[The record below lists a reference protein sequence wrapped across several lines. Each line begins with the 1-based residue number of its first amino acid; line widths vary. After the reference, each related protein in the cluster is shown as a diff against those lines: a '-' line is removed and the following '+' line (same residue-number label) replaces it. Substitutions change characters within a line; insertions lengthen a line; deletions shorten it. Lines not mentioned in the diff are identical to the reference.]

1 MGWLLTTAQFKNA
14 IHHVCRHIPQE
25 DRWPF
30 GPLIACNCGH
40 HWYWLCRFYGSLRWF
55 SGAPC
60 QESLTGGRTVNGCR
74 RLFCALTQCQ
84 CQNCLCMLFRA
95 CACVWLCASVGNGS
109 LSYYQGNPEIGDSI
123 RVGHVIQGWD
133 PSSVYWL
140 PSHPIRQNISSKPC
154 GLHGLTRSFLD
165 VHPRQTCSYGL
176 NELSRLFQKYGFV
189 RGDLHTLTRSLFF
202 SLYSHPHL

>member
-1 MGWLLTTAQFKNA
+1 
-14 IHHVCRHIPQE
+14 
-25 DRWPF
+25 
-30 GPLIACNCGH
+30 
-40 HWYWLCRFYGSLRWF
+40 
-55 SGAPC
+55 
-60 QESLTGGRTVNGCR
+60 
-74 RLFCALTQCQ
+74 
-84 CQNCLCMLFRA
+84 MLFRV

-154 GLHGLTRSFLD
+154 RLHGLTRSFLD

-202 SLYSHPHL
+202 PSIFILTFNPDCCFHMNPCVIGVDISPARPSVEWQRVQPRAVQGCRHVAVAPLDVADGVICFCTLIQFCPQTRVRHLLSIAVKQGVGWRRWWGEV